1 MRVVVTNVTC
11 ARAADIVLVLDQ
23 STSIVVGDPN
33 YDNWYVQMLGF
44 AKSVASAFPI
54 GENLT
59 QIGLMKFSGDVE
71 IVFHLNRYNDRETL
85 LNAIDNVDIFGGE
98 TNIAAALRTARQD
111 MFAQSNGAR
120 PGVPKILILLT
131 DGTANIE
138 ESNTLP
144 EAKLTKAANIKIY
157 TVGITEE
164 ADQLQ
169 LKVIASA
176 PEYFFFASNFTQL
189 GSILQYLIENSCKE
203 AATLATTTTTKTTTT
218 PSMTTSPTATST
230 TTIPTTAATTTT
242 TAPTTTLVMTSS
254 TTPTT
259 TPIPTTTI
267 PVTTI
272 ATTTT
277 PTTVTTATLTTTT
290 TPTPKTTGLRYA
302 AMILI

>member
-1 MRVVVTNVTC
+1 LRVVVNKIKC

-138 ESNTLP
+138 PLNTLP

-157 TVGITEE
+157 AVGITDQVDE
-164 ADQLQ
+164 DQL
-169 LKVIASA
+169 KIVASA
-176 PEYFFFASNFTQL
+176 PDYFFFASNFTQL
-189 GSILQYLIENSCKE
+189 SSILQYVIENSCRE
-203 AATLATTTTTKTTTT
+203 AATLPTTTTTT
-218 PSMTTSPTATST
+218 
-230 TTIPTTAATTTT
+230 PTTAATTTPLTTT
-242 TAPTTTLVMTSS
+242 TAPTTTATLTTT
-254 TTPTT
+254 TTP

-290 TPTPKTTGLRYA
+290 TPTPTTTGLRYA